1 MTDLSTALI
10 EEAQEERER
19 NPYQFALLV
28 AMNVMGKHV
37 YAGTVPEAE
46 IARRRKANKVA
57 RAQRRKNRG

>member
-19 NPYQFALLV
+19 NPYQFAILMALQS
-28 AMNVMGKHV
+28 KPV

-57 RAQRRKNRG
+57 RASRKRNRA

>member
-19 NPYQFALLV
+19 NPYQFAIL
-28 AMNVMGKHV
+28 MGLQSKQV
-37 YAGTVPEAE
+37 YAGTVPKAE
-46 IARRRKANKVA
+46 IARRRKANKVT